1 MENPFETILIR
12 LDRIENLIR
21 ELIGER
27 TDIDINVDND
37 IVLDVKQASKYIHL
51 SVSRVYKFTSEKEI
65 PHYKKGKRLY
75 FKKTE
80 LRDWLMTTKIK
91 TRADIEK
98 EAINYIIRNPRRY

>member
-1 MENPFETILIR
+1 MENPFEMILLR
-12 LDRIENLIR
+12 LERIENLIK
-21 ELIGER
+21 ELSGER
-27 TDIDINVDND
+27 TDDDI
-37 IVLDVKQASKYIHL
+37 ILDVKQASKYIHL
-51 SVSRVYKFTSEKEI
+51 SVSRTYKFTSEKEI

-98 EAINYIIRNPRRY
+98 EAVNYINRNPRSY

>member
-1 MENPFETILIR
+1 MENPFETILLR
-12 LDRIENLIR
+12 LERIENLIK
-21 ELIGER
+21 ELSGER
-27 TDIDINVDND
+27 TDDDI
-37 IVLDVKQASKYIHL
+37 ILDVKQASKYIHL
-51 SVSRVYKFTSEKEI
+51 SVARIYKFTSEKEI

-98 EAINYIIRNPRRY
+98 EAVNYIIRNPRSY